1 MWACSPWLV
10 KRVLE
15 PCVAAK
21 NKSVRPVG
29 QSKQSKYGI
38 ENNWKFIKEM
48 RGKKRKKNKDQIWK
62 KNDWKIKLE
71 NKTKTYKRTKDKKK
85 IKKNKDWYSNIPNK
99 GDHFEILIARHDCQG
114 RKERKKKTTLT
125 KIHAEILNTSHQ

>member
-62 KNDWKIKLE
+62 KKWL
-71 NKTKTYKRTKDKKK
+71 
-85 IKKNKDWYSNIPNK
+85 KNKIGKQNK
-99 GDHFEILIARHDCQG
+99 NLQKNQG
-114 RKERKKKTTLT
+114 
-125 KIHAEILNTSHQ
+125 